1 MTKKTT
7 KALESLWIIMSRKLN
22 PTRRTQLR
30 LMSSK
35 LVANKRNGLQRK
47 SVRDVVSQCSLRLLV
62 KLEMT
67 F

>member
-1 MTKKTT
+1 
-7 KALESLWIIMSRKLN
+7 MSRKLN

-47 SVRDVVSQCSLRLLV
+47 SVRDVVSQCSLRLLA

>member
-1 MTKKTT
+1 
-7 KALESLWIIMSRKLN
+7 MSRKLN

-35 LVANKRNGLQRK
+35 QVASKRNGLQRK